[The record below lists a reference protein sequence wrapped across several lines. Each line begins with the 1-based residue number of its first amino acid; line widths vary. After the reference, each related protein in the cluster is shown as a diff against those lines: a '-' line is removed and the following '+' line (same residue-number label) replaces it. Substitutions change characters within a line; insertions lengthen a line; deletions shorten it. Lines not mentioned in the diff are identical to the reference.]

1 MATLTLEPALLA
13 YFNELK
19 GHEGRRIN
27 KILTHQQFLT
37 FLLVEYQAVQGDVF
51 VLNSIWKK
59 VDLTGVKIPAI
70 VYGYPPGYK

>member
-19 GHEGRRIN
+19 GHEGRRVN
-27 KILTHQQFLT
+27 KILTHQQFMT
-37 FLLVEYQAVQGDVF
+37 FLLVEYQAVQGDDP

-59 VDLTGVKIPAI
+59 INLTGAKLPII
-70 VYGYPPGYK
+70 KYGYPQ